1 MAGTKRRS
9 TRQAATRRR
18 SIYLDPD
25 TDDDFEA
32 GSEDDYTPHE
42 QPVEVAEEPAPK
54 RRKLSTRRKPLTR
67 SKAAK
72 TRQSSLKKE
81 FRVGKSRKPNVEPV
95 KKVFDGP
102 SDGKIPKWVELPHDI
117 LKSIFTYA
125 AGDTQS
131 WTRPSHDNAAW
142 LKLSAA
148 RVCRA
153 FAEPALDAYYNSPGI
168 YNTQHPHQLLDLL
181 RTSND
186 QRFVNYNVKIHRL
199 NVDLRN
205 LAYSAPG
212 RPVFDLLQLIP
223 ELPQLQHME
232 LLHQNYEKPYRPRK
246 QPKWTLQPR
255 ELVKAMENR
264 GIHLRTWRW
273 SRDTIAKHPLAHDIP
288 LDLYEKLSDVHDS
301 SVFAYL
307 RRLVV
312 TGFNVDDSLEPA
324 AVDVEDESRSPPG
337 LATSIAKLPA
347 LTDLTFISCDI
358 IMDKFLQRLPNNLR
372 RLELSNCL
380 EITSDMLRDF
390 FNTSGSQLR
399 VLELNNNAALN
410 LSFTQSLK
418 EKCPRLE
425 VLRMDLQLYSEK
437 ETTNDAFELYD
448 ELLPE
453 NETATWPPTL
463 RHLEILEA
471 QKWSPESAQNFFR
484 TLVER
489 ADELPDLRTLIIH
502 AHVNIPWRDR
512 VQFRDQWI
520 ERLRRVYQRE
530 HAEPNKNFG
539 SLRQFRMSRPSASI
553 ENGMY
558 SSDLDELSRDVPV
571 DGRHSRVRKA
581 SHVQISPHK
590 PSGDTD
596 QYSDSDLQAEP
607 KSRPQRRSKRVAETQ
622 LLSRSKTTTPSP
634 ESASDTES
642 DEEVGGADWRKVPE
656 NFIQGLCDVVD
667 IRIDNQR
674 PREMQYTEADFLDA
688 EASGDDD
695 WNEDADE
702 EEDGYAW

>member
-32 GSEDDYTPHE
+32 ESEDGYTPHE
-42 QPVEVAEEPAPK
+42 QPIEVAHEPAPK
-54 RRKLSTRRKPLTR
+54 RRKLGYRRKPHTR

-72 TRQSSLKKE
+72 TQQTSLKKA
-81 FRVGKSRKPNVEPV
+81 FKVGKSRKPNAEPV

-102 SDGKIPKWVELPHDI
+102 SDGNIPAWVELPHDV
-117 LKSIFTYA
+117 LKSIFVYA

-153 FAEPALDAYYNSPGI
+153 FAEPALDAFYDSPGI
-168 YNTQHPHQLLDLL
+168 YNTQHPHQMLDLL
-181 RTSND
+181 RTTND

-199 NVDLRN
+199 NIDLRN

-212 RPVFDLLQLIP
+212 RPVFDLLQLIS

-246 QPKWTLQPR
+246 QPKWTIQPR
-255 ELVKAMENR
+255 ELVKAMEDR

-273 SRDTIAKHPLAHDIP
+273 SRDTIAKHPLANDIS
-288 LDLYEKLSDVHDS
+288 LDLYEKLSDVHES

-307 RRLVV
+307 KRLVV

-324 AVDVEDESRSPPG
+324 TVDVDDESRTPPG

-358 IMDKFLQRLPNNLR
+358 IMDKFLQRLPNNLQ

-380 EITSDMLRDF
+380 EITSDILRDF
-390 FNTSGSQLR
+390 FHTSGSQLR

-425 VLRMDLQLYSEK
+425 VLKMDLQLYSER

-453 NETATWPPTL
+453 SETATWPKTL

-484 TLVER
+484 TLVEG

-502 AHVNIPWRDR
+502 AHIDIPWRDR

-520 ERLRRVYQRE
+520 ERLRRVYQRV
-530 HAEPNKNFG
+530 HAEPSKDLG
-539 SLRQFRMSRPSASI
+539 SLRQFRMSRQSGLTG
-553 ENGMY
+553 NGTY
-558 SSDLDELSRDVPV
+558 SSDLDELSRDSCS
-571 DGRHSRVRKA
+571 DDRHSRVRKA
-581 SHVQISPHK
+581 SHVRVSPHK
-590 PSGDTD
+590 SSGDTD
-596 QYSDSDLQAEP
+596 HYSDSDLPDEP
-607 KSRPQRRSKRVAETQ
+607 KPRPQRRSKRVAESQ

-634 ESASDTES
+634 ESESDTEPE
-642 DEEVGGADWRKVPE
+642 DDDGGADWRKMPE
-656 NFIQGLCDVVD
+656 KFIQGLCGIVD

-674 PREMQYTEADFLDA
+674 PREMQYKEADFLDA

-695 WNEDADE
+695 WNEDAEE